1 MTTPKVP
8 SPKMCPMQ
16 SQWEYAYLTDNLSND
31 ARYRVGVKGTP
42 IVNHPQRLLW
52 SRDPKW

>member
-1 MTTPKVP
+1 
-8 SPKMCPMQ
+8 MQ